1 MTLMSLQFII
11 QNQDVIIC
19 SHVIVIHHLQIFIF
33 IVPFQLFTDVFLS
46 RTSKLPGNRQIGFLS
61 LNKLRFWLFL
71 MLETFVVF
79 LGYIVYNTF
88 FIILL
93 ISSLKSNFESIVI
106 PSSVTDETD
115 FVVISPVSNVC
126 KPAFPRI
133 INWKFSGC
141 AFIELY
147 TNHSYTFHVSCIR
160 LVNMLS
166 KFIPQE

>member
-71 MLETFVVF
+71 MLETFVV
-79 LGYIVYNTF
+79 LLEYLVYNVIFYSIIDMF
-88 FIILL
+88 FKVQFW
-93 ISSLKSNFESIVI
+93 ISSVS
-106 PSSVTDETD
+106 DETD
-115 FVVISPVSNVC
+115 FAVISPIWNVC
-126 KPAFPRI
+126 EPVFARI
-133 INWKFSGC
+133 TNWKFSGF
-141 AFIELY
+141 AFIE
-147 TNHSYTFHVSCIR
+147 
-160 LVNMLS
+160 
-166 KFIPQE
+166 